1 MDTYEKELWI
11 KNVKLVINIL
21 RERNI
26 QGPSI
31 VQRYVNQKSCII
43 EHLKINKDNNIET
56 KVIIQQ

>member
-11 KNVKLVINIL
+11 EYVKLVNDL
-21 RERNI
+21 SKERSI

>member
-1 MDTYEKELWI
+1 MDTYKKELWI

-43 EHLKINKDNNIET
+43 EHLKTNKDSNIEI